1 MSVVSGTALAAAAA
15 GAPQLDAIE
24 PATPV
29 PWSASA
35 EFSGGSYRW
44 SLSRGA
50 LDIGLRFET
59 PSRAGFGVD
68 SHLEMP
74 GAPLQTLPA
83 LSLGLRS
90 DDPPPAVGWLR
101 RSAGFEP
108 APGTSRWVGVEWKP
122 AESQV
127 MFIRQG
133 LGVRLGGDDRLSM
146 RLKRGSLGIYFKRS
160 F

>member
-1 MSVVSGTALAAAAA
+1 MEA
-15 GAPQLDAIE
+15 
-24 PATPV
+24 ATPV

-44 SLSRGA
+44 SLSHGA

-59 PSRAGFGVD
+59 PSRAGLGVD
-68 SHLEMP
+68 SRLDTP
-74 GAPLQTLPA
+74 GAALQTLPA

-90 DDPPPAVGWLR
+90 DDPPAASWLR
-101 RSAGFEP
+101 RVAGFEP
-108 APGTSRWVGVEWKP
+108 APGYSRWVGVECKP
-122 AESQV
+122 AELQL
-127 MFIRQG
+127 MFIGQG
-133 LGVRLGGDDRLSM
+133 LGVCLGGDDRLSM

>member
-1 MSVVSGTALAAAAA
+1 MSVVSGTALAAGAD

-24 PATPV
+24 AATPL

-44 SLSRGA
+44 SLSRGT

-68 SHLEMP
+68 SRLETP

-90 DDPPPAVGWLR
+90 DEPPAVGWLR
-101 RSAGFEP
+101 RAAGFEP
-108 APGTSRWVGVEWKP
+108 APGYSRWVGIEWKP